1 MPRCRYRKTRPAL
14 PDDVKDVMKHEG
26 EASARLT
33 GSDAVAAIIVLEDGR
48 YLLQHRD
55 DIPQIWYPDHWGCFG
70 GGVDKGEDPITALKR
85 ELHEEIEFRPREI
98 AYFTRF
104 DFDLAELGMDQ
115 YYRNYYVTPMTSAEH
130 DCLVLH
136 EGREVKAFSGEA
148 VLQELRVTP
157 YDAFALFLYHARQR
171 LGAGWQREC
180 RGQED

>member
-1 MPRCRYRKTRPAL
+1 MKG
-14 PDDVKDVMKHEG
+14 VMKREG
-26 EASARLT
+26 ESSARLT

-70 GGVDKGEDPITALKR
+70 GAVDEGEDPITALKR

-98 AYFTRF
+98 AYFSRF
-104 DFDLAELGMDQ
+104 DFDLAELGMDR
-115 YYRNYYVTPMTSAEH
+115 YYRIYYVTPMTSAEH
-130 DCLVLH
+130 DRLVLH
-136 EGREVKAFSGEA
+136 EGRDVKAFSGEA
-148 VLQELRVTP
+148 VLQELRMTP

-180 RGQED
+180 RGEASPSP